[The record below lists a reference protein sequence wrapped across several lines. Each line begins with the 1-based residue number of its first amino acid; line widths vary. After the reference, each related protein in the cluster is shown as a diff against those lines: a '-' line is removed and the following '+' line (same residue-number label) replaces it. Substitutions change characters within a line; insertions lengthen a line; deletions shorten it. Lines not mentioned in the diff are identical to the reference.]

1 MNPLIEIF
9 TAMDKKS
16 LNCNTE
22 NVSEAVSTLDPIQ
35 IANKETQEIITA
47 PTPCKL
53 YELIE
58 LINRFS
64 FSESLSPFKVEYT
77 LQHFNTLS
85 TGIKFSNFSII
96 TNKTF
101 SYNLNQ
107 NDEKVLSLEYKL
119 PGNHNDGLN
128 HLAIKYSFKEYCYKP
143 LELKLSKLPEV
154 DLATQNLSISDD
166 TATFDSFLTNCLIQ
180 SKNKGIELLS
190 FLNNDTI
197 RFNTNLNLEQ
207 VLEMIDSKVSAF
219 ELILFDE
226 SLFSRLFRIPKTL
239 TKCLYLVS
247 NLNFESFISKRS
259 GSQTLN
265 YPWKFLNGGINKLYL
280 NKLRSSILSH
290 LMTYPGSTINSIQKS
305 LTNLTSHQLISFI
318 QILLDAKEIYY
329 KTAFVSSRS
338 CGLLDII
345 NNNSKKYSEKY
356 YFLSSWES
364 L

>member
-1 MNPLIEIF
+1 MKN
-9 TAMDKKS
+9 S
-16 LNCNTE
+16 
-22 NVSEAVSTLDPIQ
+22 
-35 IANKETQEIITA
+35 NKETQEITAA

-64 FSESLSPFKVEYT
+64 FSESLSPLKVDYT
-77 LQHFNTLS
+77 LQHFTTLL
-85 TGIKFSNFSII
+85 TGIKSSNFSII
-96 TNKTF
+96 TNKT
-101 SYNLNQ
+101 SCNLNQ

-143 LELKLSKLPEV
+143 LELKLSKLSEA
-154 DLATQNLSISDD
+154 DFITQNQSILED
-166 TATFDSFLTNCLIQ
+166 TANFDSFLTNCLIQ

-190 FLNNDTI
+190 FLNNETI
-197 RFNTNLNLEQ
+197 RFNTNVNLEQ
-207 VLEMIDSKVSAF
+207 ILEMIDSKVSAF

-226 SLFSRLFRIPKTL
+226 SLFSRLFRIPKVL
-239 TKCLYLVS
+239 TKSLYIVS

-259 GSQTLN
+259 GSQSLN
-265 YPWKFLNGGINKLYL
+265 YPWKFINGGTNKLYL

-290 LMTYPGSTINSIQKS
+290 LMTYPGSTLNSIQKS

-338 CGLLDII
+338 SGLLDII
-345 NNNSKKYSEKY
+345 NNNSKKYSENY

-364 L
+364 I